1 MAILARE
8 QARVIMLCYVIA
20 CTEQVSEFVQHGPC
34 TAGDGDAAVYNR
46 VPKAGSTSMTAL
58 IRALAEVNMFRT
70 DYQPMGHYHPDD
82 AQLAHDLSKL
92 RAGDVYMAS
101 TMPTFW
107 LQRAPTPSTHLR
119 TRSVPSIK

>member
-1 MAILARE
+1 MGL
-8 QARVIMLCYVIA
+8 QQGQLA
-20 CTEQVSEFVQHGPC
+20 CTELLSKFLNSCSTETDRARRAV
-34 TAGDGDAAVYNR
+34 AMLVYNR
-46 VPKAGSTSMTAL
+46 VPKAGSTSMTAP